1 MSANV
6 ALNRAMTRAD
16 TSSLLQSGGKLDR
29 ASPVPLWRQLRDRLA
44 ASIRSTELPPDAA
57 LPSEIDL
64 CARFAVSR
72 PVVRAALDSLAA
84 DAMVVKATRR
94 GAFVAHRKQE
104 LDFAASNIG
113 LFGEMLAKGHHVTT
127 RLIRLERRAPGERET
142 IMLRLPPGADVVH
155 LERLYLVDGQPMSV
169 GVIALPASRVP
180 GLEHT
185 DFVDRS
191 LYATLRDRYGLA
203 VVRSERWLEAVVPTP
218 PQRALLQLAGHTP
231 VIAIESLGWLSDG
244 APIEYYNALYSTRD
258 RRLHLVVGATT
269 GGGW

>member
-1 MSANV
+1 MSAAN
-6 ALNRAMTRAD
+6 ALLTRAG
-16 TSSLLQSGGKLDR
+16 TASLLQNGAKLDR

-44 ASIRSTELPPDAA
+44 ASIRSAELPPDAP

-64 CARFAVSR
+64 CALFAVSR
-72 PVVRAALDSLAA
+72 PVVRAALDALAA

-94 GAFVAHRKQE
+94 GAFVAQPKQE

-127 RLIRLERRAPGERET
+127 RLIRLARRPPREREAA
-142 IMLRLPPGADVVH
+142 MLRLPPGADVVH
-155 LERLYLVDGQPMSV
+155 LERLYLVDGQPMST
-169 GVIALPASRVP
+169 GVIALPAARVP

-203 VVRSERWLEAVVPTP
+203 VVKSERWLEAVIPQA
-218 PQRALLQLAGHTP
+218 PQRALLNLAEHTP
-231 VIAIESLGWLSDG
+231 VIAIESLGWLGDG
-244 APIEYYNALYSTRD
+244 TPIEYYNAVYCTHD
-258 RRLHLVVGATT
+258 RRLHLVVGSTT
-269 GGGW
+269 GSGL